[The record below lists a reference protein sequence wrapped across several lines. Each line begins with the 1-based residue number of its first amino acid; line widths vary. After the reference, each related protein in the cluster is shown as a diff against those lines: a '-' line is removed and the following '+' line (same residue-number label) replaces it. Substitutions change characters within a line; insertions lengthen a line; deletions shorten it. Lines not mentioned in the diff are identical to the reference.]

1 MKCALFLIISS
12 CLAGSLVMGQEPVKT
27 EPKTY
32 KVAEVDTTGAVSP
45 DGRFLTYTDWST
57 GDLAVRDLKTGE
69 NRRPTNKGSWLESGE
84 FALFSAVSPDG
95 KQVVYAWFNKDG
107 FYDLRIIGADGSNP
121 RTLYRDKE
129 TYPWPMDWSLD
140 GKHILASFQQNED
153 RTWQI
158 ALVSV
163 ADGSVQ
169 VVKSLDWRSP
179 LKVSYSP
186 DGHFIAYDLLTQE
199 DGPGRDI
206 FLLPLDTGEE
216 IPLVQHPAN
225 DLLLGWAPD
234 GSGILFASDRR
245 GTLDA
250 WLLPAADGK
259 PLQTPEL
266 VQQDLGPN
274 VVALGFDRKGTY
286 YYGISADLANLYV
299 ATLDPTT
306 GKVQPSPK
314 KLSPAANNSS
324 PAWSPDGQQLAYL
337 QRRGA
342 GAWDLY
348 TSVLLIRSVKT
359 SKERSFPLK
368 LSRYHDFRLQWSPDG
383 TALLAQGRD
392 HTLRQGFYRIEA
404 GTGRVTPLVQAPTRC
419 PNDCLEWPTWS
430 PSGKLIF
437 TRRVTDGQTIVVR
450 DLETG
455 EENELLSVRK
465 PSFVGPLIVSPDG
478 RRVAY
483 VWRDLQKGTSVLT
496 VTPAAGGEP
505 RELLRRQPP
514 EGIGDLGW
522 MPDSRRIVYA
532 TRTSGEERKFEL
544 WRISAEGGEPQSL
557 GLTMEGLS
565 LYGLSVHPDGRRIA
579 FTAGRPHRNEVWV
592 LENFLPALKAAK

>member
-1 MKCALFLIISS
+1 MSRSFFLMVLL
-12 CLAGSLVMGQEPVKT
+12 CLAGSPVMGQEPVKT
-27 EPKTY
+27 EPKIY
-32 KVAEVDTTGAVSP
+32 KVAEVDVTGSVSR

-69 NRRPTNKGSWLESGE
+69 DCHLTDKGSWLESSE
-84 FALFSAVSPDG
+84 FALFSASSPDST
-95 KQVVYAWFNKDG
+95 QVAYGWFNQEG
-107 FYDLRIIGADGSNP
+107 FWELRIIGADGSNP

-129 TYPWPMDWSLD
+129 TYLWPMDWSLD
-140 GKHILASFQQNED
+140 GKHILATFQRKD

-163 ADGSVQ
+163 ADGSAQ

-216 IPLVQHPAN
+216 IPLVQHPAS
-225 DLLLGWAPD
+225 DVLLGWAPE
-234 GSGILFASDRR
+234 GKRILFASNRT
-245 GTLDA
+245 GT
-250 WLLPAADGK
+250 WSVWVIEVADGK
-259 PLQTPEL
+259 PRGAPEL
-266 VQQDLGPN
+266 VRPDIGPIMG
-274 VVALGFDRKGTY
+274 ALGFTGDGSY
-286 YYGISADLANLYV
+286 YYGVVSWVNDVYV
-299 ATLDPTT
+299 ATLDLEISKLQAPEKLVSHVSFNTSPSWAPNGQYLAYASGHGWEPDPFVLRIRSLET
-306 GKVQPSPK
+306 GKE
-314 KLSPAANNSS
+314 
-324 PAWSPDGQQLAYL
+324 
-337 QRRGA
+337 RG
-342 GAWDLY
+342 L
-348 TSVLLIRSVKT
+348 
-359 SKERSFPLK
+359 PLK
-368 LSRYHDFRLQWSPDG
+368 LSRHHDFRLQWSPDG
-383 TALLAQGRD
+383 SALLAQGRD

-404 GTGRVTPLVQAPTRC
+404 GTGRVTPLVQTPTRC

-437 TRRVTDGQTIVVR
+437 TRWVTDGQTIVVR

-465 PSFVGPLIVSPDG
+465 PSFVGPLVVSPDG
-478 RRVAY
+478 RRLAY

-496 VTPAAGGEP
+496 VMPAAGGESW
-505 RELLRRQPP
+505 ELLRRQPP

-565 LYGLSVHPDGRRIA
+565 LYGLSVHPDGRQIA

-592 LENFLPALKAAK
+592 LENFLPPLEPPN